1 MKKIQVV
8 AHCLLDPETRLA
20 GLRPVAFA
28 PEPPLIQLLCPEAG
42 CLGLDRWAV
51 TKNQIDIPSYR
62 RYCREI
68 FSHSADLIEQLAKKG
83 REIEVVG
90 VEGSPSCG
98 ISSTTSGYTGGK
110 IRAQDHDHVPGMGV
124 FMEEVAKELE
134 KRGVHFRLVE
144 VGREKDHD
152 PGRKKI
158 RNQNDLD

>member
-1 MKKIQVV
+1 MRLKSEAKYDERGWMTTITVV

-20 GLRPVAFA
+20 DLRPIDFR

-42 CLGLDRWAV
+42 HLGLDRWAV

-68 FSHSADLIEQLAKKG
+68 FLHHADLIEHFSKKG
-83 REIEVVG
+83 YEIEVVG

-98 ISSTTSGYTGGK
+98 INSTTSGYTGGK
-110 IRAQDHDHVPGMGV
+110 IRYQDHDHVSGTGV

-134 KRGVHFRLVE
+134 RRGVPFCLRE
-144 VGREKDHD
+144 AGRRE
-152 PGRKKI
+152 
-158 RNQNDLD
+158 

>member
-28 PEPPLIQLLCPEAG
+28 AEPPIIQLLCPEAG
-42 CLGLDRWAV
+42 HLGLERWAV

-68 FSHSADLIEQLAKKG
+68 FAHHADLIEQFAKKG
-83 REIEVVG
+83 YEIEIVG

-98 ISSTTSGYTGGK
+98 IKSTTSGYTGGK
-110 IRAQDHDHVPGMGV
+110 IQPQDHEHVPGMGV
-124 FMEEVAKELE
+124 FMEEVAGELE
-134 KRGVHFRLVE
+134 KRGIAFRLVE
-144 VGREKDHD
+144 AKRRIED
-152 PGRKKI
+152 P
-158 RNQNDLD
+158 

>member
-8 AHCLLDPETRLA
+8 AHCLIDPETRLA

-28 PEPPLIQLLCPEAG
+28 AEPPIIQLLCPEAG

-68 FSHSADLIEQLAKKG
+68 FGHHADLIEQFAKKE
-83 REIEVVG
+83 REIEIVG

-110 IRAQDHDHVPGMGV
+110 IRHQDHEHVPGMGV

-134 KRGVHFRLVE
+134 RRGIPFRLRE
-144 VGREKDHD
+144 AGRRDEDT
-152 PGRKKI
+152 GT
-158 RNQNDLD
+158 

>member
-8 AHCLLDPETRLA
+8 AHCLLDPETRLL

-28 PEPPLIQLLCPEAG
+28 AEPPIIQLLCPEAG

-68 FSHSADLIEQLAKKG
+68 FSHHADLIEQFAKKG
-83 REIEVVG
+83 YEIEVVG

-98 ISSTTSGYTGGK
+98 IKSTTLGYTGGK
-110 IRAQDHDHVPGMGV
+110 IRPQDHEHVPGMGV
-124 FMEEVAKELE
+124 FMEEVTGEL
-134 KRGVHFRLVE
+134 KRRDVSFRLVE
-144 VGREKDHD
+144 ARYRIK
-152 PGRKKI
+152 
-158 RNQNDLD
+158 

>member
-28 PEPPLIQLLCPEAG
+28 AEPPIIQLLCPEAG

-68 FSHSADLIEQLAKKG
+68 FSHHADLIEQFAKKG
-83 REIEVVG
+83 YEIEVVG

-98 ISSTTSGYTGGK
+98 IKSTTLGYTGGK
-110 IRAQDHDHVPGMGV
+110 IRPQDHEHVPGMGV
-124 FMEEVAKELE
+124 FMEEVTGEL
-134 KRGVHFRLVE
+134 KRRDVSFRLVE
-144 VGREKDHD
+144 ARYRIK
-152 PGRKKI
+152 
-158 RNQNDLD
+158 